1 MDYYY
6 GGLQVP
12 WPNEREEV
20 LQWIQRGRDPFRES
34 PPGIET
40 PFDQA
45 SESRD
50 LELLLHMVAE
60 PGTAWTKRFLFCRN
74 SEVEVPVKGRAC
86 IPSLGSNLLYSFH
99 GFSME
104 GLEVLMMYGYKLEK
118 YDINTLCGRFVI
130 TAEIS
135 RPNYTILKM
144 VKFCLATTT
153 AGSNLATRDSPSDMM
168 CKTDLEILF
177 FFIATVRTGTIQLAR
192 LELAR
197 VLLKAGVSPMPPL
210 PFSEEPWES
219 VPPVFSANRNRHI
232 YMVKLLIAFGGAEL
246 PSSVRVVR
254 WNTDQNMDEVLV
266 DISQLS
272 LAEEDGMLDL
282 LLDRPATPVVVNASE
297 YIQQLRLEITKPL
310 RLAISEIIVVTF
322 LRGTGQPPPM
332 GVLSYSILSF
342 CKFLDYDWTAAS
354 PHLRQ
359 TS

>member
-1 MDYYY
+1 
-6 GGLQVP
+6 
-12 WPNEREEV
+12 
-20 LQWIQRGRDPFRES
+20 
-34 PPGIET
+34 
-40 PFDQA
+40 
-45 SESRD
+45 
-50 LELLLHMVAE
+50 
-60 PGTAWTKRFLFCRN
+60 
-74 SEVEVPVKGRAC
+74 
-86 IPSLGSNLLYSFH
+86 
-99 GFSME
+99 ME
-104 GLEVLMMYGYKLEK
+104 GLEVLMMYGYKLK
-118 YDINTLCGRFVI
+118 KCDIDNICVRFVI
-130 TAEIS
+130 TAEHT
-135 RPNYTILKM
+135 PNYNILKL
-144 VKFCLATTT
+144 VKFCLAAT
-153 AGSNLATRDSPSDMM
+153 AGTTLATRWDPPSDMVG
-168 CKTDLEILF
+168 KIDLERLQHN
-177 FFIATVRTGTIQLAR
+177 IATSPILPTQRTPSKLLAR